1 MSEAS
6 KCTCEWCTV
15 TSPLC
20 KKIMSLLTDKKDKEG
35 FDNIINNLMMAETD
49 AVYWKEKFYGTWP
62 SDTAEDISRHIK
74 ILENR
79 IEELQSDKDYKN
91 SLTDQV
97 S

>member
-1 MSEAS
+1 
-6 KCTCEWCTV
+6 
-15 TSPLC
+15 
-20 KKIMSLLTDKKDKEG
+20 MSLLTDKKDKEG